1 MRIPVRIV
9 RMLSGTRSLR
19 NALPGDAYH
28 LLEIPGTGHINSM
41 GIPAVRGR
49 GREG

>member
-9 RMLSGTRSLR
+9 RMLSGTRSVR
-19 NALPGDAYH
+19 NALPGDAYR
-28 LLEIPGTGHINSM
+28 LLEIPGDRSYQFD